1 MLNNH
6 EISEENL
13 KLKVEWCELHE
24 FPEYLSSFQNLI
36 NNNNT
41 HEIDNKVYINKN
53 SQNHFNPIDNLLHE
67 NVVEEVK
74 KLRKMFK

>member
-13 KLKVEWCELHE
+13 KLKVEWCELTE
-24 FPEYLSSFQNLI
+24 FPDYMSCFQSLI
-36 NNNNT
+36 NNTNT
-41 HEIDNKVYINKN
+41 HEIDNKNYINKA
-53 SQNHFNPIDNLLHE
+53 SQNHFNPIDNLLHD

-74 KLRKMFK
+74 